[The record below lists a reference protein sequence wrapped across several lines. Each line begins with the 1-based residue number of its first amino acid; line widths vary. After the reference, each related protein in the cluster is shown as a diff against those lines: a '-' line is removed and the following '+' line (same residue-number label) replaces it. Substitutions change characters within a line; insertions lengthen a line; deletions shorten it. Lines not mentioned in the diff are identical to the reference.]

1 MSKLIDI
8 ASSQTG
14 VSEKPRGSNSG
25 PEVMRYLKTV
35 GINFPAAWCAAFVV
49 WCHPEAGI
57 TGISRTGG
65 VLDMWN
71 RSKEY
76 RVTSPQPGDVMIID
90 FGEGVGHTGI
100 VLSVDGDVIKTIEG
114 NTNESGGRE
123 GYAVFSKTRSASW
136 CKGFLRF
143 N

>member
-1 MSKLIDI
+1 M
-8 ASSQTG
+8 
-14 VSEKPRGSNSG
+14 N
-25 PEVMRYLKTV
+25 YLKTV
-35 GINFPAAWCAAFVV
+35 GIDFPAAWCAAFVV
-49 WCHPEAGI
+49 WCHLEAGI
-57 TGISRTGG
+57 TDIPRTGG

-76 RVTSPQPGDVMIID
+76 RVTSPQPGDVMIMD
-90 FGEGVGHTGI
+90 FGKGAGHTGI

-114 NTNESGGRE
+114 NTNETGGRE
-123 GYAVFSKTRSASW
+123 GYAVFRKARSASR